1 MPKLLERCA
10 NSEKGTI
17 TGFYTVLVE
26 GDDLDEP
33 VADNAEGFLDGHII
47 LDRKLAES
55 NHYPAINI
63 LKSISRLANKITD
76 ADTRKAAGYLRNKMA
91 VYTEAEDLI
100 NVGAYAKGSNPEID
114 EAINKLPEIKKF
126 LIQDV
131 EEKTD
136 INETLKK
143 AMAIAGLFGGN
154 TGI

>member
-1 MPKLLERCA
+1 
-10 NSEKGTI
+10 
-17 TGFYTVLVE
+17 
-26 GDDLDEP
+26 
-33 VADNAEGFLDGHII
+33 
-47 LDRKLAES
+47 
-55 NHYPAINI
+55 
-63 LKSISRLANKITD
+63 
-76 ADTRKAAGYLRNKMA
+76 MA